1 MSIQKI
7 LKIILALLLCFC
19 CLDLPYGYYQL
30 LRYAATIIFL
40 YLAYASH
47 QEGNKI
53 YPIIFLALA
62 GLFQP
67 FLKIALGRSVWNVL
81 DIVVAIFL
89 VLSIFLE
96 EPRKRME

>member
-30 LRYAATIIFL
+30 LRYAATIVFL

-47 QEGNKI
+47 QEGKKI

-89 VLSIFLE
+89 VLSIFVE

>member
-7 LKIILALLLCFC
+7 LKLILALLLCFC
-19 CLDLPYGYYQL
+19 CLDLPYSYYQL

-40 YLAYASH
+40 YLAYESH
-47 QEGNKI
+47 QEDKKI
-53 YPIIFLALA
+53 YPVIFVALA

-67 FLKIALGRSVWNVL
+67 FLKIALGRSVWNIL

-89 VLSIFLE
+89 VLSIFVE

>member
-47 QEGNKI
+47 QEGKKI

-81 DIVVAIFL
+81 DIVVAIIL
-89 VLSIFLE
+89 VLSIFVE